1 MNDANS
7 MDGSFVS
14 QKDLI
19 PVINDDPKLRRAFV
33 KQFEKLV
40 WFAARKVYLKH
51 RNLEF
56 EDICME
62 LWVVVFEKQCLL
74 LRKFRGNSK
83 FSTYFAVCLSHAA
96 MDVARRISREA
107 KGLPIVEQKS
117 GGLMFDWLDAATS
130 STPSA
135 RRSLSGTLFP
145 HPKNQP
151 HHAGE
156 ITCARWNAVGWKAA
170 TTCSPIANA
179 KSCNWSPKVKPIR
192 RVAGLLNISLATV
205 ETHRTHILQK
215 LGLRGIPG
223 ADPLRHA
230 QDRFVISFMSSPGTG
245 AV

>member
-117 GGLMFDWLDAATS
+117 GGLMFDWLEGLEKQVVPENKPKRPDQLLEEKQV
-130 STPSA
+130 
-135 RRSLSGTLFP
+135 RKRVKMVVSGLPAKQRQFFVKAMLEDQPAETLAKEFELGS
-145 HPKNQP
+145 KNNVYKW
-151 HHAGE
+151 
-156 ITCARWNAVGWKAA
+156 R
-170 TTCSPIANA
+170 
-179 KSCNWSPKVKPIR
+179 
-192 RVAGLLNISLATV
+192 
-205 ETHRTHILQK
+205 HRTMATIRERVQLT
-215 LGLRGIPG
+215 LER
-223 ADPLRHA
+223 
-230 QDRFVISFMSSPGTG
+230 
-245 AV
+245 